1 MRVLPVD
8 ALPWR
13 KSSYSGGQSGNC
25 VEVATLTTTV
35 VRDSKAP
42 HSGFLLLG
50 AATWHALRA
59 AVTA

>member
-25 VEVATLTTTV
+25 VEVATLTTIV
-35 VRDSKAP
+35 IRDSKAP